1 MMSDYRKL
9 LVHVSDSERS
19 GKVLSCAAM
28 VAAAQGANLLA
39 VHAVEPLH
47 LGAYFSPETAMTA
60 AQLNQDAHR
69 KRTAKAYDRVL
80 EVARASGL
88 QIDFQSPGGD
98 PVEVMYARSRVADL
112 AVMGQPADDDAQGPS
127 RRFASQLLVA
137 AGCPVLFVPGTW
149 PRDACG
155 TRVLVAWSA
164 TRESARALRDA
175 LPMLQRAAAVEV
187 LRFSAVDRGSEEAL
201 DAVLAY
207 LGAHGVSATS
217 AAKAVRGISFSE
229 RLLTP
234 TVVDASIA
242 ELLLSHTADM
252 NADLIVMGG
261 YGHSRAY
268 ELVLGGVTRTLL
280 GSMTVPVLMSH

>member
-1 MMSDYRKL
+1 MSNYRNV

-19 GKVLSCAAM
+19 GKVLSCAAT
-28 VAAAQGANLLA
+28 VAAAQGASLLA
-39 VHAVEPLH
+39 VHAVEPLY
-47 LGAYFSPETAMTA
+47 LGAYLSPESAMTA

-69 KRTAKAYDRVL
+69 ERTAKAQDRVF
-80 EVARASGL
+80 EASRASGL
-88 QIDFQSPGGD
+88 HIDFQSPGGD
-98 PVEVMYARSRVADL
+98 PVEVMCTRSRVADL
-112 AVMGQPADDDAQGPS
+112 TVMGQPAGDDALGPS

-137 AGCPVLFVPGTW
+137 AGCPVLFVPGASSV
-149 PRDACG
+149 DACG

-175 LPMLQRAAAVEV
+175 LPMLQRAAAVEL
-187 LRFSAVDRGSEEAL
+187 LRFSTEDRGAEEPL
-201 DAVLAY
+201 DAVVTY
-207 LGAHGVSATS
+207 LGAHGVSAT
-217 AAKAVRGISFSE
+217 AAVKPVREISFSE

-242 ELLLSHTADM
+242 ELLLSHAADT
-252 NADLIVMGG
+252 NANLIVMGG

-280 GSMTVPVLMSH
+280 DSMTVPVLMSH